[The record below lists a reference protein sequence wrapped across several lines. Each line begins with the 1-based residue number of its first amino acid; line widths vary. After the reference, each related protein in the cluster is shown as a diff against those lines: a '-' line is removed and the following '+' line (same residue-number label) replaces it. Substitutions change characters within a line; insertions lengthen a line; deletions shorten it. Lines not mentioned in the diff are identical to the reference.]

1 MNRFGIA
8 LAFFAVA
15 PFAPATDPVPKE
27 TLRATLDAVGGEAK
41 LFKLFRMKEK
51 LVVNEDPKAKGSE
64 RTSVCEPPKYWWLG
78 KAERVAEQKEPAT
91 FLVWAW
97 TLAILTDPKSK
108 LETVPDIKIGDR
120 ETYGIKVGGSVE
132 PAMTMYFDRETKL
145 LARIDWRTDQHVFS
159 DWKEHDGT
167 KYPAK
172 CVGYKAKTGKPWYY
186 TELLGIERLKD
197 LPKEYTRK

>member
-1 MNRFGIA
+1 MYRIA
-8 LAFFAVA
+8 LALLIVA
-15 PFAPATDPVPKE
+15 PSAYAAGPVPKA
-27 TLRATLDAVGGEAK
+27 TVDATLEAVGGEAK
-41 LFKLFRMKEK
+41 LLKLFRMKEK
-51 LVVNEDPKAKGSE
+51 LVVNEDPKAKGIE
-64 RTSVCEPPKYWWLG
+64 RTSVCEPPKYWWVG
-78 KAERVAEQKEPAT
+78 KTERVAEQKEPAT
-91 FLVWAW
+91 FLVWGW

-108 LETVPDIKIGDR
+108 LETVADIKIADR
-120 ETYGIKVGGSVE
+120 ETYGIKVAETVT

-186 TELLGIERLKD
+186 TELLGVERLKE